1 MKKTLE
7 LTLQQAQGI
16 YKTADASLKEILEAN
31 FGKKNLVGRPLG
43 VWCLTTDKKALKAEE
58 WDSNRHKPMGVGV
71 ITEKTSFIV
80 LPAPQAALPFGSTS
94 VEEYDDV
101 VYDEETYDNAAATDC
116 IDTAHQDIE
125 GFVYDDKRFPFVGA
139 PSADY
144 CIQQGGALP
153 TLATAK
159 EIASNIGAINEAMRT
174 IGGAVVCGWLW
185 TSTVKKSNN
194 CAFVVN
200 TNYGYVFD
208 GNRLIYSNARA
219 VSAFHFEDFDF

>member
-16 YKTADASLKEILEAN
+16 YKTADTCLKEILEAN

-43 VWCLTTDKKALKAEE
+43 VWCLTTDNKALKAEE
-58 WDSNRHKPMGVGV
+58 WDSNCHKPMGVGV

-80 LPAPQAALPFGSTS
+80 LPAPQAALPFGSIS
-94 VEEYDDV
+94 VEEYDNV
-101 VYDEETYDNAAATDC
+101 VYDKETYDNATATDC

-125 GFVYDDKRFPFVGA
+125 GFVYNDKCFPFVGA
-139 PSADY
+139 PSAEY

-194 CAFVVN
+194 CAFVVLTSN
-200 TNYGYVFD
+200 GCVDFD
-208 GNRLIYSNARA
+208 TRINSNSARA
-219 VSAFHFEDFDF
+219 VSAFHFEDFEF

>member
-31 FGKKNLVGRPLG
+31 FGKMNLIGRPLG
-43 VWCLTTDKKALKAEE
+43 AWCLTTDKKAVKPDD
-58 WDSNRHKPMGVGV
+58 WDNNRHKPMGVGV
-71 ITEKTSFIV
+71 ITENTAFIV
-80 LPAPQAALPFGSTS
+80 LPAPQAALPFGSTD
-94 VEEYDDV
+94 VEKYDDI

-125 GFVYDDKRFPFVGA
+125 GFVYDDMRFPFVGA
-139 PSADY
+139 PAVEF

-185 TSTVKKSNN
+185 TSTVKKPNN
-194 CAFVVN
+194 CAFVVD
-200 TNYGYVFD
+200 TLD
-208 GNRLIYSNARA
+208 GLVHYADRDDDDNARA
-219 VSAFHFEDFDF
+219 VSAFHFEDFEF

>member
-43 VWCLTTDKKALKAEE
+43 VWCLTKDKKAVKPEDWKASYEAL
-58 WDSNRHKPMGVGV
+58 GVGV
-71 ITEKTSFIV
+71 ITDKTAFIV
-80 LPAPQAALPFGSTS
+80 LPTPQAVLPFGSIS

-101 VYDEETYDNAAATDC
+101 VYNEETYDNAAATDC
-116 IDTAHQDIE
+116 IDTAHQDIK
-125 GFVYDDKRFPFVGA
+125 GFVYNDKRFPFVGTPA
-139 PSADY
+139 AEY

-194 CAFVVN
+194 CAFVVD
-200 TNYGYVFD
+200 TCYGYVSSED
-208 GNRLIYSNARA
+208 RRNGTDARA

>member
-43 VWCLTTDKKALKAEE
+43 VWCLTTDKKAVKPDD
-58 WDSNRHKPMGVGV
+58 WDNNRHKPMGVGV
-71 ITEKTSFIV
+71 ITEKTAFIV
-80 LPAPQAALPFGSTS
+80 LPAPQAVLPFGSTS

-125 GFVYDDKRFPFVGA
+125 GFVYDDKHFPFVGA
-139 PSADY
+139 PAAEY

-159 EIASNIGAINEAMRT
+159 EIASNIGAINEAMRI

-194 CAFVVN
+194 CAFVVSTN
-200 TNYGYVFD
+200 TGLVNYEF
-208 GNRLIYSNARA
+208 RLISSTARA
-219 VSAFHFEDFDF
+219 VSAFHFEDFEF

>member
-71 ITEKTSFIV
+71 ITEKTAFIV
-80 LPAPQAALPFGSTS
+80 LPAPQAALPFGSTD
-94 VEEYDDV
+94 VEKYDDI

-139 PSADY
+139 PSAEY

-159 EIASNIGAINEAMRT
+159 EIASNIGAINEAMRI

-194 CAFVVN
+194 CAFVVD
-200 TNYGYVFD
+200 TGD
-208 GNRLIYSNARA
+208 GSVTDDRRSVSNDARA
-219 VSAFHFEDFDF
+219 VSAFHFEDFEF

>member
-7 LTLQQAQGI
+7 LTLQQAQDI
-16 YKTADASLKEILEAN
+16 YKTADASLKDILEAN

-43 VWCLTTDKKALKAEE
+43 VWCLTTDKKAVKPDD

-71 ITEKTSFIV
+71 ITENTAFIV
-80 LPAPQAALPFGSTS
+80 LPAPQAALPFGSTD
-94 VEEYDDV
+94 VEKYDDI

-116 IDTAHQDIE
+116 IDTVHQDIE

-139 PSADY
+139 PAVEF

-159 EIASNIGAINEAMRT
+159 EIASNIGAINEAMRI

-194 CAFVVN
+194 CAFVVGTCN
-200 TNYGYVFD
+200 GLVYDANRCSLNY
-208 GNRLIYSNARA
+208 ARA
-219 VSAFHFEDFDF
+219 VSAFHFEDFEF